1 MADYAAA
8 QSGLGIPLE
17 SRRRR
22 YGKVMLIVFVAWTA
36 IGLMNALQRFA
47 NTADMRSQYPLWTLT
62 KIAMAA
68 TWLKAALS
76 LPLLWMV
83 ERFPIQGGT
92 WKRRIPL
99 YLFAL
104 VVYGV
109 VFILVRPFF
118 APTIFYNP
126 WTGAPMPA
134 PPFTEAFMTALRS
147 FFLDL
152 IYSFCLTI
160 LAAYVWQYIER
171 IKQDQILQERL
182 QAKLASAELHAL
194 KMQLQPHFLFNTL
207 HTISN
212 LASVDST
219 KAQRMIARL
228 SELLRLSLEHVS
240 SEAIPLRRELDF
252 LESYLEI
259 EKTRYEERLRLTI
272 DFTEDVLDAEVP
284 SMLLQPIVEN
294 SIRYAISKKAEG
306 GSIVIV
312 GRRQHGRV
320 VITVSDDGSPTSENC
335 NRGWGIGISNTRARL
350 QQLFDHDF
358 VFEVRPTD
366 RGTVVRIDI
375 PFRLHAAVE
384 AQEASA

>member
-1 MADYAAA
+1 
-8 QSGLGIPLE
+8 
-17 SRRRR
+17 
-22 YGKVMLIVFVAWTA
+22 MLVVFAAWTA

-47 NTADMRSQYPLWTLT
+47 NTADMRDKYPLWTLT
-62 KIAMAA
+62 KISMAS

-76 LPLLWMV
+76 LPVLWMV
-83 ERFPIQGGT
+83 ERFPFERGA
-92 WKRRIPL
+92 WKKRVPL
-99 YLFAL
+99 YAFAL
-104 VVYGV
+104 VVYV
-109 VFILVRPFF
+109 AVFILVRPILV
-118 APTIFYNP
+118 PPIFYNP
-126 WTGAPMPA
+126 ATGMPMPG
-134 PPFTEAFMTALRS
+134 PPFFEAFWIAVKS

-152 IYSFCLTI
+152 IYAFCLTV

-182 QAKLASAELHAL
+182 QAKLATAELHAL

-212 LASVDST
+212 LASIDST

-252 LESYLEI
+252 LDSYLEI
-259 EKTRYEERLRLTI
+259 EKTRFEERLRLTI
-272 DFTEDVLDAEVP
+272 DVSDEVLDAEVP

-294 SIRYAISKKAEG
+294 SIRHAISKKAEG
-306 GSIVIV
+306 GSIMIV
-312 GRRQHGRV
+312 GRKERGRV
-320 VITVSDDGSPTSENC
+320 IISVSDDGSPTNDNC
-335 NRGWGIGISNTRARL
+335 KRGWGIGISNTRARL
-350 QQLFDHDF
+350 QQLFESDF
-358 VFEVRPTD
+358 AFEVRPTE
-366 RGTVVRIDI
+366 RGTVVRIEV